1 MDLQKIKDYV
11 LGDSKE
17 PLVVHGES
25 GCGKTSIMALAAREA
40 FSWIH
45 GNGMVIMRWSKQ
57 MKIKEKSI
65 LVDIFG
71 LRLYKSHCKKEF

>member
-1 MDLQKIKDYV
+1 MDLQNIKDYV
-11 LGDSKE
+11 LGNSKE

-45 GNGMVIMRWSKQ
+45 GNGMVIMR
-57 MKIKEKSI
+57 
-65 LVDIFG
+65 
-71 LRLYKSHCKKEF
+71 